1 MIVMEQFI
9 TMLPEGIR
17 VWVKEHKP
25 ERSMIPGKLAE
36 DYQQARKTAEDDQGR
51 SKEKPPERGKRCL
64 VCHKIGHLARECPNK
79 VHKLNIRSSNST
91 DGYHNTT
98 REESR
103 QALLMCFTCDG
114 KGHTSKQCPSKA
126 LCILWRQG
134 YSCGHSTTTGSCQ
147 WFSGG

>member
-1 MIVMEQFI
+1 
-9 TMLPEGIR
+9 MLPEGIR

-25 ERSMIPGKLAE
+25 ERSMIAGKLAE

-51 SKEKPPERGKRCL
+51 SKEKPPERDKRCL

-79 VHKLNIRSSNST
+79 VYKPNIRSSNST

-103 QALLMCFTCDG
+103 QTLLRCFTCDG

-126 LCILWRQG
+126 LSILWRQR